1 MPVRSQPESKKFVQD
16 PYVSSHLISVTWR
29 HIFVL
34 NLMNRKFSAFFG
46 PVVNTV
52 YLKSWQN
59 PELFKCTMKTLV
71 LQTEN
76 LKSISGHLL
85 KGKLASTI
93 ERALNGDYT
102 YIFWVKLVL
111 SEYGSHP
118 VDSEHTVESLFWD
131 YTEASSL
138 YVLHSSRWQCPQFPD
153 F

>member
-1 MPVRSQPESKKFVQD
+1 M
-16 PYVSSHLISVTWR
+16 T
-29 HIFVL
+29 
-34 NLMNRKFSAFFG
+34 
-46 PVVNTV
+46 
-52 YLKSWQN
+52 
-59 PELFKCTMKTLV
+59 TLV

-85 KGKLASTI
+85 KGKLASTT

-131 YTEASSL
+131 YTEVSSL

-153 F
+153 FLVSEAQCSWHHLCRW